1 MSDADEIKSLPCGIV
16 VMRHGHREDSDNP
29 LWQIKARFPFDTPLA
44 INENEIC
51 AAAQQLKAAGRTFHV
66 VYTSPFL
73 RCLETTQRLLR
84 ALGCERVPVFIH
96 GGLAE
101 VHNPKLLFKTSNP
114 SFSHL
119 ARYWLWRATYKR
131 HSRPIR
137 QRFAIKA
144 RILDSSWP
152 QVPESEYNSTIRFR
166 QTIMELA
173 AGHPGQQVLIVSHGK
188 SVQVAQE
195 ALGCPERIYQ
205 VGFGGFVSCR
215 PKSENREAKQQGD
228 KDAHRSTSAMRWTD
242 FEIDTNVPY
251 FNVEFYTEG

>member
-1 MSDADEIKSLPCGIV
+1 MKSFPCGIV

-29 LWQIKARFPFDTPLA
+29 LWQTKARFPFDTPLVV
-44 INENEIC
+44 NENEIND
-51 AAAQQLKAAGRTFHV
+51 AAQQLKAAGRTFDV

-73 RCLETTQRLLR
+73 RCLETSERLIR

-152 QVPESEYNSTIRFR
+152 QVPESEYNATIRFR
-166 QTIMELA
+166 QIIMELA
-173 AGHPGQQVLIVSHGK
+173 AGHPGQQVCPATTWKSARRSNNRLGDHGLHVEICADRNK
-188 SVQVAQE
+188 MLS
-195 ALGCPERIYQ
+195 
-205 VGFGGFVSCR
+205 S
-215 PKSENREAKQQGD
+215 
-228 KDAHRSTSAMRWTD
+228 SAMTD
-242 FEIDTNVPY
+242 ILMRFCVACRY
-251 FNVEFYTEG
+251 